1 MRMSELLNEVRR
13 FELDEGF
20 SPREIKM
27 AIGIASD
34 PRYAKGNMTGAV
46 TAIERMKKGLS
57 KHPQVMAVLKRQ
69 NEDVDLDE
77 AKMTTDITN
86 DKKIFKDIEKM
97 GVKVKNITPL
107 SGNEKNSATI
117 TMVGTKNNIN
127 KVVDKYQMKHM
138 MGVQDFDEEVELDEV
153 FNGTKKDIRKITR
166 ATDNALRKRSTQ
178 IQKMLKSKTNEKGRG
193 LTDFEFDHISD
204 EGDAIAA
211 ELVYRKK
218 RGKDPISD
226 DIPSHLKKFVNEE
239 VDLDEDFGPLF
250 YALWG
255 TGAMLVLPALMIYD
269 VANRNSNYKL
279 DAKVG
284 EIVGKLLSKFKKDKN
299 YKPNSAEIDASK
311 KLEKEVKSKEPSIF
325 NKAMSKLKSIKSKKE
340 EVELD
345 EKFSPKEIKMAI
357 GIASDK
363 RYAGGNMTGAMSAIE
378 KIKKGLSKDPKV
390 AAVIKRQNEDLDEK
404 LDPVNKTAA
413 KKKFD
418 DRKDKDIDND
428 GDVDDSDEFLHKRRK
443 AISKA
448 MSKDEGNKFTGAL
461 NAAKEKG
468 EKTFVVSG
476 KTYKVE
482 DYKKENYEFGTPE
495 RTKHT
500 LEVTP
505 GQSQEDWDETV
516 GVMHKKND
524 TMREALA
531 KMWSVDEG
539 HNPFIKEADE
549 FKPHMMYDPKTGK
562 GFKAT
567 TMADHL
573 RMKDMGYTHDAPKK
587 ENKTMTGKPT
597 TKVTIEPEM
606 KD

>member
-1 MRMSELLNEVRR
+1 MAYFDTKTGSLEEAIKAAVSS
-13 FELDEGF
+13 ELDE
-20 SPREIKM
+20 
-27 AIGIASD
+27 
-34 PRYAKGNMTGAV
+34 
-46 TAIERMKKGLS
+46 ERSYTVVHVKKG
-57 KHPQVMAVLKRQ
+57 KEVIK
-69 NEDVDLDE
+69 
-77 AKMTTDITN
+77 AKSSYDAA
-86 DKKIFKDIEKM
+86 KKF
-97 GVKVKNITPL
+97 
-107 SGNEKNSATI
+107 A
-117 TMVGTKNNIN
+117 
-127 KVVDKYQMKHM
+127 QMKGLKNTS
-138 MGVQDFDEEVELDEV
+138 GV
-153 FNGTKKDIRKITR
+153 
-166 ATDNALRKRSTQ
+166 
-178 IQKMLKSKTNEKGRG
+178 
-193 LTDFEFDHISD
+193 
-204 EGDAIAA
+204 DA
-211 ELVYRKK
+211 
-218 RGKDPISD
+218 
-226 DIPSHLKKFVNEE
+226 HL
-239 VDLDEDFGPLF
+239 
-250 YALWG
+250 
-255 TGAMLVLPALMIYD
+255 M
-269 VANRNSNYKL
+269 
-279 DAKVG
+279 
-284 EIVGKLLSKFKKDKN
+284 
-299 YKPNSAEIDASK
+299 
-311 KLEKEVKSKEPSIF
+311 
-325 NKAMSKLKSIKSKKE
+325 E

-390 AAVIKRQNEDLDEK
+390 AAVIKRQNEDLEEK

-428 GDVDDSDEFLHKRRK
+428 GDVDSSDEFLHKRRK

-562 GFKAT
+562 SFKAN

-573 RMKDMGYTHDAPKK
+573 RMKDMGYSHDAPKK